1 MPVTSSSFPKQLLR
15 HQPGFE
21 LPSFQLLEEKTK
33 INAFPRPNQKPRY
46 VCSSFISLFAFIPIV
61 CLQVLPEPEL
71 HLSLVITE
79 LIMMD
84 VLKNMFLW
92 GGTINLKHSATEF
105 HMNTCRC
112 LIQNQTLGPLSSVLS
127 TPNGSNSLKYY
138 VEVLHITCYLI
149 IVTRDARIELLLL
162 THDLAVP
169 AFKKLLSCSNPQQ
182 DYSEVNS
189 NLSNRVS
196 IQEHVLKT
204 IVLNTLIRTFHK

>member
-1 MPVTSSSFPKQLLR
+1 
-15 HQPGFE
+15 
-21 LPSFQLLEEKTK
+21 
-33 INAFPRPNQKPRY
+33 
-46 VCSSFISLFAFIPIV
+46 
-61 CLQVLPEPEL
+61 
-71 HLSLVITE
+71 
-79 LIMMD
+79 MD

-127 TPNGSNSLKYY
+127 TPNKIKYY

-149 IVTRDARIELLLL
+149 IVTRDARIELVLL

-182 DYSEVNS
+182 DYSEVSS

-204 IVLNTLIRTFHK
+204 IVLNTLIRTFHKWCQWGPKKIFLKNRQTLADKVFICRKSWLHCHPLGDCISIQ